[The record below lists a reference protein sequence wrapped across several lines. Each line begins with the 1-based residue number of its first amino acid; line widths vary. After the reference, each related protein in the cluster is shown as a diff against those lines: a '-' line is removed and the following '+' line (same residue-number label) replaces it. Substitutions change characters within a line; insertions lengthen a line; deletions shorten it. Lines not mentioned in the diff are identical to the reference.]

1 MKYMGEASYVIGIK
15 IERDRSQRILGLSQE
30 TYINK
35 VFERFC
41 MKDCSPGIAPIVKCD
56 RFSLNQCPSNDLEKK
71 EMKNISY
78 AFVVRSLMYAQKLDI
93 WICLLIT
100 MSQAIW
106 LRCFISRLEV
116 VDSISKSLR
125 IYCNN
130 FVAVFLAKNNK
141 NGSHSK
147 HIDIKYLAITEHVK
161 SNKVSIEHI
170 STGLMIA
177 DPLTKGLPLKAYKEH
192 VEHMRLNFVL

>member
-1 MKYMGEASYVIGIK
+1 
-15 IERDRSQRILGLSQE
+15 
-30 TYINK
+30 
-35 VFERFC
+35 
-41 MKDCSPGIAPIVKCD
+41 
-56 RFSLNQCPSNDLEKK
+56 
-71 EMKNISY
+71 
-78 AFVVRSLMYAQKLDI
+78 
-93 WICLLIT
+93 

-125 IYCNN
+125 IYCDN
-130 FVAVFLAKNNK
+130 FVVVFLAKNNK

-177 DPLTKGLPLKAYKEH
+177 DPLMKGLPLKAYKEH